1 MMFKKIIAGALAATV
16 IATAG
21 LAAAPQVSALNYDPI
36 KNSSKYYYY
45 CKPGTCTHNEEGK
58 YLGIQAMKN
67 WGFVYSTAND
77 HTDSYKFIS
86 ITPFLYDDRDRNYY
100 PIESY
105 RVYCGG
111 TKPTVIS
118 QNAIINGYAG
128 KVEYQGRIYRTASK
142 SSGILKKYT
151 IGSFRSGLPIM

>member
-1 MMFKKIIAGALAATV
+1 MFKKIIAGALAATV

-21 LAAAPQVSALNYDPI
+21 LAAAPQVSAATNKNYI
-36 KNSSKYYYY
+36 KDSSRYYYIG
-45 CKPGTCTHNEEGK
+45 KPGTCTHNEEGR
-58 YLGIQAMKN
+58 YLGIQAMRD
-67 WGFVYSTAND
+67 WGFVYSTADD

-86 ITPFLYDDRDRNYY
+86 VTPFLYDDRDRNYY

-118 QNAIINGYAG
+118 QNAIINGLAG
-128 KVEYQGRIYRTASK
+128 KVEYQGRIYRTAAK
-142 SSGILKKYT
+142 SSGIIKKYT
-151 IGSFRSGLPIM
+151 IATVRSSCPLK